1 MYNDSIK
8 FYLINAFDFELRN
21 NVDLEIKKLT
31 ALIDQA
37 SQQQLKRLE
46 DLNVIKEFLVMRIS
60 ELNF

>member
-46 DLNVIKEFLVMRIS
+46 DLNVIKEFLVMRIG
-60 ELNF
+60 ELKI